1 MTGSLMVGILAAV
14 VALLMMRFAAKQ
26 SWVVSVIAAVVVLV
40 SINIDWIKPALEN
53 VGVALGTNTVLGI
66 AAVMMLVLLFMKVP
80 VFVAVLGGSLIYF
93 LFNPGI
99 NQIIFGQRAVV
110 GTESSSLLAIPFF
123 VCAGVFMNYSGV
135 TSRIMDF
142 CSAITGRLPGGLAQV
157 NVLLSTLMGG
167 LSGSNL
173 ADAAME
179 AKMLVPEMEKQGFSK
194 EFSSVVTAASAMIT
208 PLIPPGIAMI
218 LYGCIAD
225 VSIGKL
231 FTSGITVGGTLCIAM
246 MILVH
251 IISKK
256 RGYVPIRKTKMTGK
270 EFWGHLR
277 PALLPLCLP
286 IIIIGG
292 IRLGIF
298 TATEAG
304 AVAILYA
311 VILGIIYRE
320 LNFKL
325 VLQACKE
332 TVTTTAG
339 IMLIVSAASVF
350 SWVLTKEK
358 IPQQLTEFIVRICPN
373 KYAFLI
379 AVNIFVLIVGMFIEG
394 NATMI
399 VLVPLLA
406 PIAAQYGIN
415 EIQFAMIYIFNNAIG
430 ALSPPMGTLMF
441 VTCSV
446 TGCKTKPFIK
456 EAVPFYIL
464 LLVVLLLFTFCPP
477 VTTGIVKLIYG
488 AV

>member
-1 MTGSLMVGILAAV
+1 MNILISVAAAAALF
-14 VALLMMRFAAKQ
+14 ALLKFALKRPTAFAATAAAF
-26 SWVVSVIAAVVVLV
+26 VVIMLNISAV
-40 SINIDWIKPALEN
+40 KPALEV
-53 VGVALGTNTVLGI
+53 VGSTIGTNTVLGI
-66 AAVMMLVLLFMKVP
+66 TAILMLVLLFLKVP
-80 VFVAVLGGSLIYF
+80 VFIAVFCASMLYF
-93 LFNPGI
+93 IFNPGI
-99 NQIIFGQRAVV
+99 NQIVFGQKGVL
-110 GTESSSLLAIPFF
+110 GTESASLLAIPFF

-135 TSRIMDF
+135 TTRIMNF
-142 CSAITGRLPGGLAQV
+142 CSAVTGRMPGGLAQV

-179 AKMLVPEMEKQGFSK
+179 AKMLVPEMETQGFSK

-218 LYGCIAD
+218 LYGCIAN

-231 FTSGITVGGTLCIAM
+231 FVSGFAVGGTLCLSM

-251 IISKK
+251 FISIK
-256 RGYVPIRKTKMTGK
+256 RGYRPIRTEKLGAKGLW
-270 EFWGHLR
+270 ENLR
-277 PALLPLCLP
+277 PALLPLMLP

-304 AVAILYA
+304 SVAILYA
-311 VILGIIYRE
+311 VFLGLLYKE
-320 LNFKL
+320 LNGKL
-325 VLQACKE
+325 LLQACKE
-332 TVTTTAG
+332 TITTTAG

-350 SWVLTKEK
+350 SWVLTKER
-358 IPQQLTEFIVRICPN
+358 IPQQLTEWIVSVCPN

-415 EIQFAMIYIFNNAIG
+415 EIQFAMVYIFNNAIG

-441 VTCSV
+441 VVCGV
-446 TGCKTKPFIK
+446 TNCKTKEFIK
-456 EAVPFYIL
+456 EAVPFYIM
-464 LLVVLLLFTFCPP
+464 LVIVLLLLTFCPP
-477 VTTGIVKLIYG
+477 VTTAIVDLLY
-488 AV
+488 